1 MHMTRPAIRQSPHL
15 VLVLLLGSGV
25 GCGGGLHPV
34 HGKVTLEDST
44 PLTKGLVVFES
55 MEGRTPITARGDI
68 QADGSYR
75 LSTHKP
81 GDGVPPG
88 KYRVLIAAQDYGN
101 IDGLEGPRRPPAFD
115 PRYTDFSTSGL
126 EFEVK
131 AGPNEIPITVTR
143 PAKSRR

>member
-1 MHMTRPAIRQSPHL
+1 VRRVRPVI
-15 VLVLLLGSGV
+15 LLLLLSALV

-34 HGKVTLEDST
+34 RGQVTLDDGT

-55 MEGRTPITARGDI
+55 TEGEPPLTARGDV
-68 QADGSYR
+68 QADGSYE

-88 KYRVLIAAQDYGN
+88 KYRVLVSPRDHDN

-115 PRYTDFSTSGL
+115 KRYADFSTSGL

-131 AGPNEIPITVTR
+131 AGANEFPIR
-143 PAKSRR
+143 LMRAGKGRR